1 MRILTMIK
9 RILTEML
16 RDKRTLALM
25 FIAPLFILS
34 LLYFLFQSNTDQT
47 AALGVRNVDT
57 TLVKAVNNKHVKIH
71 QISSDKSAETII
83 RDHDYAGVLSQNGDH
98 LTLTLQ
104 NSDQSKTAILKQSLQ
119 KGQIELKSKAARTV
133 IKTQAKALKKCR
145 LL

>member
-47 AALGVRNVDT
+47 ASLGVRNVNT
-57 TLVKAVNNKHVKIH
+57 TLVSAVKNKHVKIH
-71 QISSDKSAETII
+71 EVTSNQSAEKVI
-83 RDHDYAGVLSQNGDH
+83 RDHDYAGVLSQSGDH
-98 LTLTLQ
+98 LALTLQ
-104 NSDQSKTAILKQSLQ
+104 NSDQSKTAILRSC
-119 KGQIELKSKAARTV
+119 LKS
-133 IKTQAKALKKCR
+133 LK
-145 LL
+145 